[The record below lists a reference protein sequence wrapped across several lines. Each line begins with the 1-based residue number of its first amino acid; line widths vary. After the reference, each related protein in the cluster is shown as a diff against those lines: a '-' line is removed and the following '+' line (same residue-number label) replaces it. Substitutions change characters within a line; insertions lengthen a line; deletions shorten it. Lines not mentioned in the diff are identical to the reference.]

1 MLKIFFLCSVVF
13 YLMSCGTK
21 NEPPEP
27 LDPNKKIEDQ
37 QRLKTALERE
47 QELKKKAQKADI
59 EGTSTPIA
67 NGSNQN
73 PPSPTSTQ
81 TSKAQTPTAQSPT
94 AQTPTAQSPTA
105 QTPTAQSPTTQS
117 TTVPLPRPPL
127 VVVAPVCTRTYII
140 KQAILKKSGKT
151 DCRNVTVEDLQA
163 IVALVLGSTDMFSSY
178 PIITSLKSG
187 DFSGLTSLEILRLE
201 DNRIKTLPPGIFDG
215 LISLKSL
222 DLESNRIK
230 TLPPEIFNRLTSL
243 KHLNLSHNH
252 NRMANF
258 PPNVFSELTT
268 LEWLNLAQGASG
280 CDRPPFLPIYTE
292 MFDNLTSLKTLILG
306 DEFKSLPNGMF
317 KNLGSLNNLFISG
330 CFQTLPST
338 IFRGLNSLEN
348 LGISSRDESLTHLP
362 EEIFSHLL
370 LLKKLRIAYS
380 SLESLPPRIFAGL
393 SLLEELNL
401 WDNKLTLLPEPIF
414 QGLTSLKILTLYSND
429 IQSFFPNTFKGLLSL
444 EQLTVRANI
453 HLTSF
458 PPGAL
463 EGLPSLEMVDTGAT
477 KINATERARIKKEL
491 QHPSSR
497 VVY

>member
-1 MLKIFFLCSVVF
+1 
-13 YLMSCGTK
+13 MSCDTK
-21 NEPPEP
+21 NESPEP

-37 QRLKTALERE
+37 QHLKTALERE

-59 EGTSTPIA
+59 EGTATPIA
-67 NGSNQN
+67 DGSNQ
-73 PPSPTSTQ
+73 PLPSPTSTQ
-81 TSKAQTPTAQSPT
+81 TSKT
-94 AQTPTAQSPTA
+94 

-127 VVVAPVCTRTYII
+127 GVVAPVCTRTYII

-151 DCRNVTVEDLQA
+151 DCRNVTIEDLQA

-187 DFSGLTSLEILRLE
+187 DFSGLISLEILRLE
-201 DNRIKTLPPGIFDG
+201 ENRIKTLPPGIFDG
-215 LISLKSL
+215 LISLTAL
-222 DLESNRIK
+222 DLEGNIIK
-230 TLPPEIFNRLTSL
+230 TFPPGIFNGLISL
-243 KHLNLSHNH
+243 KSLNLSHIS
-252 NRMANF
+252 ATTF
-258 PPNVFSELTT
+258 PPNVFSKLTT
-268 LEWLNLAQGASG
+268 LEWLNLTQSTSG
-280 CDRPPFLPIYTE
+280 CNRPPHLPIYVE
-292 MFDNLTSLKTLILG
+292 MFDNLTSLKTLALR
-306 DEFKSLPNGMF
+306 DDFTSLPNGIF

-338 IFRGLNSLEN
+338 IFKGLNSLEN
-348 LGISSRDESLTHLP
+348 LGISSRNENLTHLP
-362 EEIFSHLL
+362 QEIFSHLH
-370 LLKKLRIAYS
+370 LLKKLRIASS
-380 SLESLPPRIFAGL
+380 SLESLPPRIFEGL

-401 WDNKLTLLPEPIF
+401 WDNKLTLLPEQIF
-414 QGLTSLKILTLYSND
+414 QGLTSLKILTLFYND

-444 EQLTVRANI
+444 ERLTVRGNI

-463 EGLPSLEMVDTGAT
+463 EGLPSLEVLDTGGT
-477 KINATERARIKKEL
+477 KINATERTRIKKEL